1 MEQVLEKLRTFL
13 SQEEELLRDY
23 AVDVAEAFD
32 SCLYMSNQ
40 KDYFTQKGRVNA
52 IKDAIEL
59 VEDLENPLKA
69 I

>member
-23 AVDVAEAFD
+23 AVDVAESFD

-40 KDYFTQKGRVNA
+40 KDYLAQKGRGHA
-52 IKDAIEL
+52 INDAIER
-59 VEDLENPLKA
+59 VEDLEKH
-69 I
+69 